1 MTLREKRE
9 METLY
14 GPPGSGDREL
24 SIPTL
29 GEHVSLARVLTW
41 LGVGFGD
48 ATPVDGR
55 QLRAGLWVI
64 RYFDRYDQSVYAL
77 EFDVTGRVWHEMR
90 AHIEGFVDD
99 EAFYSRFATVMTAY

>member
-1 MTLREKRE
+1 MTLREKQE

-14 GPPGSGDREL
+14 GPPGSGDKDL
-24 SIPTL
+24 SVPTL
-29 GEHVSLARVLTW
+29 GEHVPLARVLIW

-48 ATPVDGR
+48 VTPVDGL

-77 EFDVTGRVWHEMR
+77 EFDGVGHVRHEMR
-90 AHIEGFVDD
+90 AHIEDFVDD
-99 EAFYSRFATVMTAY
+99 EAFYSWFAIVMTAY